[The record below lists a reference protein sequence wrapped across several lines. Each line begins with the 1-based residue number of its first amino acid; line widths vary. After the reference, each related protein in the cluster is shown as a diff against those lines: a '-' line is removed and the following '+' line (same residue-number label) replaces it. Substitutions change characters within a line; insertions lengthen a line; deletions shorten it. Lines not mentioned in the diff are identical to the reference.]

1 MRTIGRLDSKTL
13 ATTNKNDLLT
23 THATPHPW
31 ERGYFWAAGRV
42 LAVFAVLVTGA
53 GFLGGEASS
62 AEPPP
67 APANV
72 AVATFYPVVNTN
84 LSHLVPRGIPAEIGV
99 NTANVSQGDEPPSRS
114 GTGSDEIVV
123 KKLGDHVLYIPKGYL
138 SSFLGYS
145 GYVQIHALL
154 PCLLPETSENTA
166 AFHKT
171 GMENILI
178 ANLSMWYYNNI
189 TGEQL
194 LGVYI
199 ANSLYAIMNV
209 PKLENKGIYF
219 GRIENTDLF
228 LLKNFF
234 GNNTDIFVRP
244 KPLPLFF
251 FACDEPA
258 SGPIAFSPGCSVRE
272 RIFGDNV
279 SIHDEK
285 KMNGDVLLEY
295 HYRRSFINQDINNG
309 IKIDE
314 KLRSL
319 LDSFLKAPES
329 NNQKNQGGTCQ

>member
-145 GYVQIHALL
+145 GYVQIHAFM
-154 PCLLPETSENTA
+154 PCLLPETDENA
-166 AFHKT
+166 MKFQS
-171 GMENILI
+171 MDNILI
-178 ANLSMWYYNNI
+178 ATLSMWDYLNL
-189 TGEQL
+189 TGEHL
-194 LGVYI
+194 LGLYMSQ
-199 ANSLYAIMNV
+199 SLYAIISHPSLKN
-209 PKLENKGIYF
+209 ESIF
-219 GRIENTDLF
+219 AGRIDNTDLYQ
-228 LLKNFF
+228 LKDFF
-234 GNNTDIFVRP
+234 
-244 KPLPLFF
+244 
-251 FACDEPA
+251 
-258 SGPIAFSPGCSVRE
+258 
-272 RIFGDNV
+272 
-279 SIHDEK
+279 
-285 KMNGDVLLEY
+285 
-295 HYRRSFINQDINNG
+295 
-309 IKIDE
+309 
-314 KLRSL
+314 
-319 LDSFLKAPES
+319 
-329 NNQKNQGGTCQ
+329 